1 MHSIQIDLKKEYIKQ
16 FLLSFSPSDF
26 SKLVHE
32 SITDKI
38 KTVPTSSVIGTQ
50 DKYLHAPNSTATFVY
65 LKKIYIPFATL
76 RPIQSS
82 PIFITSDLYLR
93 ANKSFVRGLSKTGFL
108 QLTTE
113 MVKELRKELNNNE
126 IDLTK
131 LYNFKNK
138 SGRTQGLEFKKD
150 DFILPNA
157 SPWINRVLLN
167 DIHAPNDL
175 KIIFELK
182 ELF

>member
-50 DKYLHAPNSTATFVY
+50 DKYLHAPNSTATFAY

-76 RPIQSS
+76 QPIQSS

-93 ANKSFVRGLSKTGFL
+93 ANKS
-108 QLTTE
+108 TE
-113 MVKELRKELNNNE
+113 MVKELRKELNNDELNNDE

-131 LYNFKNK
+131 LCSFKNK

-157 SPWINRVLLN
+157 FPWINRVLLN
-167 DIHAPNDL
+167 NIHAPNDL